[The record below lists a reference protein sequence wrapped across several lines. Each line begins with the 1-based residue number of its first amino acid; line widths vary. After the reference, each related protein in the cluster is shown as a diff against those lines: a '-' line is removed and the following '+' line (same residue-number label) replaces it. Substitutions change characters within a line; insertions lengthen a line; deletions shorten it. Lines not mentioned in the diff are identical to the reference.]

1 MIPTDIARVILPLI
15 VAASIALMLTRPRGI
30 PEAWWISGGALLLI
44 VLRLVPLKVAGQA
57 VAKGSDVYLFLIGM
71 MLLSELAREQGVFD
85 WVASTAVRGARGS
98 CSRLFLLVY
107 GVGTLVTIFM
117 SNDAT
122 AVVLTPAILT
132 AVRKA
137 KVSPLPYLFVC
148 ALIANAASFVLP
160 ISNPANLVVFHTGM
174 PPLGT
179 WLADFGFP
187 SLLSIIVTFFVM
199 RFMFRDDLCK
209 SIGCEVE
216 EAKLSGN
223 GRIVLAGLASMIVV
237 LLTASALKK
246 DLGLP
251 TCVAALAITAVVSI
265 KARSNP
271 TRLAREISWST
282 LLLVAGLF
290 VMVDAVES
298 QGALKLTQQW
308 LAWASHLGQNLGALV
323 VGFVVGVANN
333 IVNNLPLGLIAGGT
347 IQAAHTKGLIANAV
361 LIGVDLGPN
370 LSVTGSLA
378 TILWLL
384 ALRKDSGGEAGG
396 EKLDVSF
403 WKFLKIGTVA
413 MPVALLAALGGAIL
427 MNLMAGQN

>member
-1 MIPTDIARVILPLI
+1 MPAPIAHVVLPVI
-15 VAASIALMLTRPRGI
+15 VAISILLMLTRPRGI
-30 PEAWWISGGALLLI
+30 PEVWWISGGAVLLVL
-44 VLRLVPLKVAGQA
+44 LRLVPIKLAGQA
-57 VAKGSDVYLFLIGM
+57 VAEGTDVYLFLTGM

-85 WVASTAVRGARGS
+85 WVASVAVRGADGS

-160 ISNPANLVVFHTGM
+160 ISNPANLVVFHNGM

-179 WLADFGFP
+179 WLADFGVP
-187 SLLSIIVTFFVM
+187 SLLSILTTFLAM
-199 RFMFRDDLCK
+199 RFLFRNELCK
-209 SIGCEVE
+209 TIDCEVE
-216 EAKLSGN
+216 QSKLSAN
-223 GRIVLAGLASMIVV
+223 GKLVLAGLALMIAV
-237 LLTASALKK
+237 LLTASAMKK

-251 TCVAALAITAVVSI
+251 TCLAALVITAIVSI
-265 KARSNP
+265 KSRSNP
-271 TRLAREISWST
+271 ITLAREISWAT

-298 QGALKLTQQW
+298 QGALNLTQQW
-308 LAWASHLGQNLGALV
+308 LAWATHLGQNVDAMV
-323 VGFVVGVANN
+323 VGFAVGIGNN

-384 ALRKDSGGEAGG
+384 ALRKDSGEGSGDD
-396 EKLDVSF
+396 KLDVSF
-403 WKFLKIGTVA
+403 WKFLKVGAIA
-413 MPVALLAALGGAIL
+413 MPVALFASLGGAIL
-427 MNLMAGQN
+427 MQFIEGQH

>member
-1 MIPTDIARVILPLI
+1 MIPTEIAHVVLPLI
-15 VAASIALMLTRPRGI
+15 VAGSIALMLTRPRGI
-30 PEAWWISGGALLLI
+30 PEVWWISGGALLLI
-44 VLRLVPLKVAGQA
+44 VLRLVPLELAGQA
-57 VAKGSDVYLFLIGM
+57 IAKGSDVYLFLIGM
-71 MLLSELAREQGVFD
+71 MLLSELAREQGVFE
-85 WVASTAVRGARGS
+85 WVASVAVRGADGS

-107 GVGTLVTIFM
+107 SVGTLVTIFM

-179 WLADFGFP
+179 WLADFGVP
-187 SLLSIIVTFFVM
+187 SVLSILVTFLVM
-199 RFMFRDDLCK
+199 RLLFRGELCK
-209 SIGCEVE
+209 RIECEVQDS
-216 EAKLSGN
+216 KLSGN
-223 GRIVLAGLASMIVV
+223 GKLVLAGLALMIAV
-237 LLTASALKK
+237 LLTASAMKK

-251 TCVAALAITAVVSI
+251 TCLAALVITAVVSI

-271 TRLAREISWST
+271 ISLAREISWAT

-298 QGALKLTQQW
+298 QGALNLTQQW
-308 LAWASHLGQNLGALV
+308 LAWVSSLGQNMGAMV
-323 VGFVVGVANN
+323 VGFAVGIANN

-347 IQAAHTKGLIANAV
+347 IQAAHTKGLMANVV

-384 ALRKDSGGEAGG
+384 ALRKDSGVGAGP

-403 WKFLKIGTVA
+403 WKFLKIGAIA
-413 MPVALLAALGGAIL
+413 MPVALFATLGGAIL
-427 MNLMAGQN
+427 MQMVIGQR

>member
-1 MIPTDIARVILPLI
+1 MISPNIAHIVLPLI
-15 VAASIALMLTRPRGI
+15 VGVSILLMLTRPRGI
-30 PEAWWISGGALLLI
+30 PEVWWISGGALLLI
-44 VLRLVPLKVAGQA
+44 ALRLVPLKLAAHA

-85 WVASTAVRGARGS
+85 WVASVAVRGANGS

-107 GVGTLVTIFM
+107 SVGTLVTIFM

-122 AVVLTPAILT
+122 AVVLTPAILS

-137 KVSPLPYLFVC
+137 RVSPLPYLFVC

-174 PPLGT
+174 PPLGR
-179 WLADFGFP
+179 WLADFGIP
-187 SLLSIIVTFFVM
+187 SLLSIIVTFLVM
-199 RFMFRDDLCK
+199 RFLFRDELSK
-209 SIGCEVE
+209 SIDCELDV
-216 EAKLSGN
+216 AKLSVN
-223 GRIVLAGLASMIVV
+223 GQFVLAGLALMVAV
-237 LLTASALKK
+237 LLSASAAKK

-251 TCVAALAITAVVSI
+251 TCLAALVITAVVSV
-265 KARSNP
+265 KSRSNP
-271 TRLAREISWST
+271 ITLAREISWGT

-308 LAWASHLGQNLGALV
+308 LAWASSLGQSVGAMV
-323 VGFVVGVANN
+323 VGFAVGIANN
-333 IVNNLPLGLIAGGT
+333 IVNNLPLGLVAGAT
-347 IQAAHTKGLIANAV
+347 MQAAHTKGLMANAV

-384 ALRKDSGGEAGG
+384 ALRKDSGGDAGG
-396 EKLDVSF
+396 EKLNVTF
-403 WKFLKIGTVA
+403 WKFLRVGIVA
-413 MPVALLAALGGAIL
+413 MPAALFAALGGAIL
-427 MNLMAGQN
+427 MQRLLGRG

>member
-1 MIPTDIARVILPLI
+1 MIPPQIAHVVLPCI
-15 VAASIALMLTRPRGI
+15 VAVSIVLMLIRPRGI
-30 PEAWWISGGALLLI
+30 PEVWWISGGALLLI
-44 VLRLVPLKVAGQA
+44 TLRLVPLKLAGQA

-85 WVASTAVRGARGS
+85 WVASVAVRGANGS

-107 GVGTLVTIFM
+107 SVGTLVTIFM

-160 ISNPANLVVFHTGM
+160 ISNPANLVVFRVGM

-179 WLADFGFP
+179 WLADFGVP
-187 SLLSIIVTFFVM
+187 SLLSIVVTFLVM
-199 RFMFRDDLCK
+199 RFLFRKELCK
-209 SIGCEVE
+209 SIECEVE
-216 EAKLSGN
+216 DAKLSGN
-223 GRIVLAGLASMIVV
+223 GKLVVAGLALMIAV
-237 LLTASALKK
+237 LLTASAMKK

-251 TCVAALAITAVVSI
+251 TCLAALVITAVTSI
-265 KARSNP
+265 TSRSSP
-271 TRLAREISWST
+271 IKLAREISWAT

-290 VMVDAVES
+290 VMVDAVET
-298 QGALKLTQQW
+298 QGALSLTQQW
-308 LAWASHLGQNLGALV
+308 LAWASSLGQNLGAMV
-323 VGFVVGVANN
+323 VGFAVGIANN

-347 IQAAHTKGLIANAV
+347 IQAAHTKGLMANAI

-384 ALRKDSGGEAGG
+384 ALRKDSAEGAGG
-396 EKLDVSF
+396 EKLDLSF
-403 WKFLKIGTVA
+403 WKFLKVGAVA

-427 MNLMAGQN
+427 MQMLVAQQ